1 MLYIFDWDGTLSN
14 STTKIISCM
23 QKAAKETG
31 LPSRPDETIKN
42 IIGLGLPEA
51 IRLLYPEASSS
62 KADDLQ
68 VHYVENF
75 VSDDA
80 NPSPF
85 FPGVMKT
92 LEHLR
97 DQGHMLTVATGK
109 SRKGLDRV
117 LKNLSMTSFFHSTR
131 CADETASK
139 PAPLMLEELLGE
151 FSVGVDEAVMVG
163 DTEYDM
169 AMAHALGMAK
179 IAVTYGAHHIDR
191 LKTYDPVLCVDEFEK
206 ILTWS

>member
-23 QKAAKETG
+23 QKAAEETG
-31 LPSRPDETIKN
+31 LPSLPDEAIKN

-62 KADDLQ
+62 TVDDLQ
-68 VHYVENF
+68 AHYVENF

-92 LEHLR
+92 LEYLR

-117 LKNLSMTSFFHSTR
+117 LKNLSMSSFFHSTR

-179 IAVTYGAHHIDR
+179 IAVSYGAHHIDR
-191 LKTYDPVLCVDEFEK
+191 LKTYDPVLCVDEFEQ
-206 ILTWS
+206 ILNWS